1 MKTSIL
7 LIAAML
13 MPVYALAAEPKMI
26 KLPRIEVIGHSP
38 VIKLARID
46 IVGRAKA
53 LPEKKPP
60 LMRNTA
66 HFPAL
71 GMMLVKRSNFLM
83 PYGV

>member
-13 MPVYALAAEPKMI
+13 MPVYALAAEPQII

-46 IVGRAKA
+46 IVGRIKP
-53 LPEKKPP
+53 LPEKTPP
-60 LMRNTA
+60 LLSHTA
-66 HFPAL
+66 RFPVS

>member
-13 MPVYALAAEPKMI
+13 MPVYALAAEPQII
-26 KLPRIEVIGHSP
+26 KLPRIEVVGHPP

-46 IVGRAKA
+46 IIGRAKP
-53 LPEKKPP
+53 LPENTPP
-60 LMRNTA
+60 LMRNAA
-66 HFPAL
+66 HFPVL
-71 GMMLVKRSNFLM
+71 GMMLVKRSNLLM